1 MADEMKQ
8 AKAKEVYDSLCEL
21 LDEMELHYTKDDEDA
36 YDGDLVLRFTMAG
49 DDLPM
54 RFIFVID
61 PDRQLIRVMSPL
73 PFTTSEEKRL
83 DMAIAVCVASRGL
96 PDGSF
101 DYDISDGTVTFR
113 QTVSFRESKIGKA
126 LFLYLLHWSNSTVD
140 RYNDRLFAVSK
151 GLMSL
156 EDFIAAE

>member
-1 MADEMKQ
+1 MADEIKQ
-8 AKAKEVYDSLCEL
+8 AKAKEVYDTLCEL

-36 YDGDLVLRFTMAG
+36 YDGNLVLRFTMAG

-54 RFIFVID
+54 QFIFVID

-73 PFTTSEEKRL
+73 PFTTPEEKRL
-83 DMAIAVCVASRGL
+83 DMAIAICVASRGL

-126 LFLYLLHWSNSTVD
+126 LFLYLLHWSNNIVD

-151 GLMSL
+151 GMLSL
-156 EDFIAAE
+156 KDLIDAE